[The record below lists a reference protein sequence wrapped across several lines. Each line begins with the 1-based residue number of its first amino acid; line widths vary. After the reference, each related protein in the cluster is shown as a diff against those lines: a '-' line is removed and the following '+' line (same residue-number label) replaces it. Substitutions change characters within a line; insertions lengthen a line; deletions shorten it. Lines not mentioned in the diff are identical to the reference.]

1 MSVQILKNNIPIN
14 ILETFV
20 KSLCEKNN
28 DYYIISPIVYKQA
41 VFHNLLSQLLDD
53 IRPYYYQSK
62 QYYVTRKMTYTRF
75 LTIIRQICNQHNI
88 PFASKIQ
95 YRNSTY
101 EIIYFIQ
108 L

>member
-1 MSVQILKNNIPIN
+1 MSVQIFKKNIPIN
-14 ILETFV
+14 ILETLI

-28 DYYIISPIVYKQA
+28 DYYIINSIVYKQA
-41 VFHNLLSQLLDD
+41 IFHNLLLQFLDEV
-53 IRPYYYQSK
+53 RPYYHQSK

-101 EIIYFIQ
+101 EIVYFIH